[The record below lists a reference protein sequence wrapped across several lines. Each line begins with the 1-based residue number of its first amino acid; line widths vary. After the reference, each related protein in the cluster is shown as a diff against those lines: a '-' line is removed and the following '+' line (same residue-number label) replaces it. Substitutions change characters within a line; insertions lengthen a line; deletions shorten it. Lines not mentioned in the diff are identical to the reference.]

1 MKLNKIPYQLS
12 KICLIFS
19 TLFLTQHVVATETT
33 EIKPKEPAKIKNK
46 QAEKI
51 PFAQYVENL
60 KKEAIEQGIDATV
73 VNNAFA
79 DVQFLQRSVKADKQ
93 QPEFKLTLDT
103 YLPRAVPDWKVKQAR
118 IAYKK
123 HYHLLQKIGKEY
135 GVQPRFIVALWGIE
149 TNFGKLT
156 GRHYV
161 ISSLTTMAYDGRREA
176 LFKKQLF
183 AALDI
188 LQQGHIEQ
196 DKFIGSWAG
205 AMGQVQFMP
214 TSYLNYAVDYS
225 GDGKKDIW
233 NNYADVFASA
243 ANYLKTE
250 GWDYDETWGRQ
261 VLLPKNFDT
270 ELAGLKQQ
278 KSLQQWQ
285 ELGLRRFDGSALPK
299 VDINAS
305 VVIPDDA
312 SGRVYLAYNN
322 YRVLMHW
329 NRSYYFAT
337 AVSYLSERINH
348 PRISAPEE

>member
-1 MKLNKIPYQLS
+1 MR
-12 KICLIFS
+12 
-19 TLFLTQHVVATETT
+19 
-33 EIKPKEPAKIKNK
+33 KIKSSHRHYLFKTLCFAVLVSLLPTPTVNANEQQK
-46 QAEKI
+46 ISFDDYVEKI
-51 PFAQYVENL
+51 
-60 KKEAIEQGIDATV
+60 KIEAKAAGLDADIV
-73 VNNAFA
+73 DNAFT
-79 DVQFLQRSVKADKQ
+79 DVEFLQRSVKSDKA

-103 YLPRAVPDWKVKQAR
+103 YIPRAVPEWKVEQAR
-118 IAYKK
+118 NAYKK
-123 HYHLLQKIGKEY
+123 HYRLLHKIGKEY

-161 ISSLTTMAYDGRREA
+161 ISSLTTMAYEGRREA

-183 AALDI
+183 AALTI
-188 LQQGHIEQ
+188 LQEGHIKQ
-196 DKFIGSWAG
+196 DQFIGSWAG

-214 TSYLNYAVDYS
+214 TSYLNYAVDYN

-233 NNYADVFASA
+233 NTYADIFASA

-261 VLLPKNFDT
+261 IRLPANFDS
-270 ELAGLKQQ
+270 ELAGIKQQ
-278 KSLQQWQ
+278 KTLLEWQ
-285 ELGLRRFDGSALPK
+285 DLGVRRFDGSALPK

-305 VVIPDDA
+305 IVIPDDA
-312 SGRVYLAYNN
+312 GGRVYLAYNN

-337 AVSYLSERINH
+337 AVSYLSERINY
-348 PRISAPEE
+348 PRIDAPTK

>member
-1 MKLNKIPYQLS
+1 MT
-12 KICLIFS
+12 LIK
-19 TLFLTQHVVATETT
+19 TLFARPFLKNIYVPILASLLITSVVHSE
-33 EIKPKEPAKIKNK
+33 EQKKPSFE
-46 QAEKI
+46 E
-51 PFAQYVENL
+51 YVEQL
-60 KKEAIEQGIDATV
+60 KIEAKASGIDANV
-73 VNNAFA
+73 VDSAFEK
-79 DVQFLQRSVKADKQ
+79 VEFLQRSVKSDKA

-103 YLPRAVPDWKVKQAR
+103 YIPRAVPDWKIEQAR
-118 IAYKK
+118 EAYKK
-123 HYHLLQKIGKEY
+123 HYHLLHKIGKEY

-149 TNFGKLT
+149 TNFGRLT
-156 GRHYV
+156 GRHYI

-183 AALDI
+183 AALTI
-188 LQQGHIEQ
+188 LEQGHITE

-214 TSYLNYAVDYS
+214 TSYLNYAVDYD

-233 NNYADVFASA
+233 NTYADVFASA

-261 VLLPKNFDT
+261 VLLPDNFDQ

-278 KSLQQWQ
+278 KKLAEWQ
-285 ELGLRRFDGSALPK
+285 ALGVRRFDGSALPN

-305 VVIPDDA
+305 IVIPDDA

-337 AVSYLSERINH
+337 AVSYLSERINY
-348 PRISAPEE
+348 PRIKAPIE

>member
-1 MKLNKIPYQLS
+1 MKLTKFFTLS
-12 KICLIFS
+12 TLIFAS
-19 TLFLTQHVVATETT
+19 LTATANTTET
-33 EIKPKEPAKIKNK
+33 EK
-46 QAEKI
+46 EKI
-51 PFAQYVENL
+51 PFDQYVSAL
-60 KKEAIEQGIDATV
+60 KVEAIDLGIDATV
-73 VNNAFA
+73 VNNAFEK
-79 DVQFLQRSVKADKQ
+79 VEFLQRSVKSDKE

-103 YLPRAVPDWKVKQAR
+103 YIPRAVPDWKIKQAR
-118 IAYKK
+118 EAYKK
-123 HYHLLQKIGKEY
+123 HYHLLHKIGKEY

-149 TNFGKLT
+149 TNFGRLT

-161 ISSLTTMAYDGRREA
+161 ISSLTTVAYEGRREA

-183 AALDI
+183 AALTI
-188 LQQGHIEQ
+188 LDEGHIEQ

-214 TSYLNYAVDYS
+214 TSYLNYAVDYD

-250 GWDYDETWGRQ
+250 GWDDSETWGRQ
-261 VLLPKNFDT
+261 VLIPKDFDV
-270 ELAGLKQQ
+270 ELAGIK
-278 KSLQQWQ
+278 KKKTLQEWQ
-285 ELGLRRFDGSALPK
+285 DLGIRRFDGSALPK
-299 VDINAS
+299 VNMNAS

-322 YRVLMHW
+322 YQVLMHW

-337 AVSYLSERINH
+337 AVSYLSERIKY
-348 PRISAPEE
+348 PRITP

>member
-1 MKLNKIPYQLS
+1 MRASKEASIPNLF
-12 KICLIFS
+12 KRNGLLILAS
-19 TLFLTQHVVATETT
+19 LALAHSALADESQ
-33 EIKPKEPAKIKNK
+33 
-46 QAEKI
+46 KI
-51 PFAQYVENL
+51 PFNEYVNNI
-60 KKEAIEQGIDATV
+60 KIEAKAKGIDAAV
-73 VNNAFA
+73 VDSAFSN
-79 DVQFLQRSVKADKQ
+79 VEFLQRSVKSDKA

-103 YLPRAVPDWKVKQAR
+103 YIPRAVPDWKIEQAR
-118 IAYKK
+118 DAYKK
-123 HYHLLQKIGKEY
+123 HYHLLHQIGKEY

-156 GRHYV
+156 GRHNV

-183 AALDI
+183 AALTI
-188 LQQGHIEQ
+188 LQEGHIKQ
-196 DKFIGSWAG
+196 DDFIGSWAG

-214 TSYLNYAVDYS
+214 TSYLKYAVDYD

-261 VLLPKNFDT
+261 VLLPDDFDSQ
-270 ELAGLKQQ
+270 LAGFKQQ
-278 KSLQQWQ
+278 KTLQQWQ
-285 ELGLRRFDGSALPK
+285 DLGVRRFDGSALPK

-322 YRVLMHW
+322 YQVLMHW

-348 PRISAPEE
+348 PRINAPTE